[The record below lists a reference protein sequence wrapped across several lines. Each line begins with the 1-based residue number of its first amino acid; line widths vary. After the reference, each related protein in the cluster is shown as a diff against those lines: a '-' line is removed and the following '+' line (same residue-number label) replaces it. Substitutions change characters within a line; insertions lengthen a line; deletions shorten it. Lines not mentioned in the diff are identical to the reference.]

1 MLLQSVI
8 FEILQSNFCYFRAG
22 GVSPQALRFSQGR
35 GERPVMNR
43 KGPWEGYRQLLP
55 AFLWAH
61 IFIERERRLGTRQEP
76 GHFLFDLK
84 HSVSCILGNLA
95 GDRERVQWNPIDFIL
110 LMIKGITATLS
121 APDVD
126 WMVEMTPVDFV
137 SEMIVKMTQVGL
149 GVHYM
154 NY

>member
-1 MLLQSVI
+1 
-8 FEILQSNFCYFRAG
+8 
-22 GVSPQALRFSQGR
+22 
-35 GERPVMNR
+35 MNR
-43 KGPWEGYRQLLP
+43 KGPWQLLS
-55 AFLWAH
+55 AFLCAL
-61 IFIERERRLGTRQEP
+61 IFIERDRRLGTKQEP
-76 GHFLFDLK
+76 EQFLFDPQ

-110 LMIKGITATLS
+110 LMIKGMTATLS

>member
-1 MLLQSVI
+1 
-8 FEILQSNFCYFRAG
+8 
-22 GVSPQALRFSQGR
+22 
-35 GERPVMNR
+35 
-43 KGPWEGYRQLLP
+43 
-55 AFLWAH
+55 
-61 IFIERERRLGTRQEP
+61 
-76 GHFLFDLK
+76 
-84 HSVSCILGNLA
+84 
-95 GDRERVQWNPIDFIL
+95 
-110 LMIKGITATLS
+110 MIKGITATLS

>member
-1 MLLQSVI
+1 
-8 FEILQSNFCYFRAG
+8 
-22 GVSPQALRFSQGR
+22 
-35 GERPVMNR
+35 MNR
-43 KGPWEGYRQLLP
+43 KGPWGGYSSSFPPSFART
-55 AFLWAH
+55 FSERER
-61 IFIERERRLGTRQEP
+61 ERERRLGTRQEP
-76 GHFLFDLK
+76 EQFLFDP
-84 HSVSCILGNLA
+84 SVSCILGNLA
-95 GDRERVQWNPIDFIL
+95 GDRERVRWNPIDFIL